1 MSEQAVGLGKRPK
14 DKSKRAPKGQGSVR
28 ADERKEFV
36 LGRVEDVRA
45 MQRAEGHFDCFGRAS
60 ANFCD
65 QRECLFHAECLSVS
79 TLITQTGL

>member
-1 MSEQAVGLGKRPK
+1 MSEQADGLGECPQGT
-14 DKSKRAPKGQGSVR
+14 PGGQGSVS

-36 LGRVEDVRA
+36 LGRVEDVQA
-45 MQRAEGHFDCFGRAS
+45 MQRVEGHFDCFGRAS

-79 TLITQTGL
+79 TLIAQTSL

>member
-1 MSEQAVGLGKRPK
+1 MSEQADGLGECPQGT
-14 DKSKRAPKGQGSVR
+14 PGGQGSVS

-45 MQRAEGHFDCFGRAS
+45 MQRVEGHFDCFGRAS

-65 QRECLFHAECLSVS
+65 QRGCLFHAECLSVS
-79 TLITQTGL
+79 MLIAQTGL